1 VEAALNSEFNLFTIV
16 ERILVQR
23 IEDPRIE
30 FGIHIGVG
38 LEKLIAKVDV
48 DVDVPLTAPPN
59 IVPIEP
65 DTVMVIE
72 AVIAI
77 KFQRIVAAIHAED
90 LLEINSGADQSI
102 GSVEPD
108 GSVGVTDQE
117 GPRADSPAFANR
129 LIVCCHRSE

>member
-1 VEAALNSEFNLFTIV
+1 
-16 ERILVQR
+16 LVHH
-23 IEDPRIE
+23 IEDLRIV
-30 FGIHIGVG
+30 FGIDIGVG
-38 LEKLIAKVDV
+38 LKEFVAKVDV

-90 LLEINSGADQSI
+90 LLEIDSGADQSI

-117 GPRADSPAFANR
+117 GPRADSPAMANR
-129 LIVCCHRSE
+129 LIVCRHRSG